1 MTYALGTRRTEELIS
16 AARSLSYSE
25 QYSFTEGWDDN
36 TVVSIMNLGLDR
48 LYDKIT
54 QVDNVANIQETSL
67 DVVAQQ
73 QSYDIP
79 IDVHMA
85 IRIMDVRYLFGT
97 QQWEFITL
105 RQGMIQ
111 DRFGYP
117 TNIPD
122 IYCIR
127 DGKIL
132 LSPVPN
138 LTKDNALIINYQ
150 KRMRK
155 VDIRRGKLASYT
167 VNGSNQNFVMTLSFS
182 VLSQKDANL
191 MENANSILDKID
203 YCTLVDRYGTP
214 IVSAIP
220 LNGYNQT
227 TFALTA
233 LPTYTIPTGE
243 KAALDAALGSGS
255 IVYVVQGD
263 YSSSHSELDRQC
275 EDHLIEY
282 TVLRLLRLQSAAEP
296 TEVQMR
302 TEEAVLDRL
311 RWAYRRVRPSV
322 MPIIFEQRS
331 RLRSWPFGV
340 RGIY

>member
-1 MTYALGTRRTEELIS
+1 MTYASGTRRTEELIA

-36 TVVSIMNLGLDR
+36 TVVTIMNLGLDR

-54 QVDNVANIQETSL
+54 QVDNVANIQEVSL
-67 DVVAQQ
+67 NVVAQQ
-73 QSYDIP
+73 QAYDIP

-85 IRIMDVRYLFGT
+85 VRIMDVRYLYGT
-97 QQWEFITL
+97 QAYEFITL

-122 IYCIR
+122 VYCIR
-127 DGKIL
+127 NGQIL

-138 LTKDNALIINYQ
+138 LTKNNALIINYQ

-155 VDIRRGKLASYT
+155 LDIRRGKVSSYT
-167 VNGSNQNFVMTLSFS
+167 ADGSNQNFVMTLTFS

-203 YCTLVDRYGTP
+203 YCTLVDRYGNA
-214 IVSAIP
+214 IVNAIP

-233 LPTYTIPTGE
+233 LPTYTIPASE
-243 KAALDAALGSGS
+243 KAALDAALASGM

-263 YSSSHSELDRQC
+263 YGSSHSELDRQC

-282 TVLRLLRLQSAAEP
+282 MVLRLLRLQSAAEP
-296 TEVQMR
+296 TEAQMK

-311 RWAYRRVRPSV
+311 RWAYRRVGPSI

-331 RLRSWPFGV
+331 RPRSWPFGV